1 MSDLVFYI
9 IYYMNNLSWIYLI
22 IYFCVKLIGGT
33 EMGNT
38 EIITIMV
45 ASITT
50 LAALIANI
58 VKGHRDTEKLS
69 SQHDGLKETMERNH
83 RNIKESL
90 KENRSALQNILDR
103 AELDLRE
110 ISRYVTEEQALRK
123 ADKNSIINA
132 EVINSYFKSQLEKI
146 IRLEQKATE
155 QDNKIRSLQIQL
167 KTEQDRSLRLTQ
179 MNNSFERQI
188 SELQYQYTILQNQ
201 YNQEKEVWEKSI
213 RSFQDDIDLDEERER

>member
-1 MSDLVFYI
+1 
-9 IYYMNNLSWIYLI
+9 
-22 IYFCVKLIGGT
+22 
-33 EMGNT
+33 MGNT

-50 LAALIANI
+50 LAALITNV
-58 VKGHRDTEKLS
+58 VKNHRDTGKLS

-83 RNIKESL
+83 RNLKESL
-90 KENRSALQNILDR
+90 KENRSALQNTLDR
-103 AELDLRE
+103 AELNLRE
-110 ISRYVTEEQALRK
+110 TSKYVSEEQALQK

-155 QDNKIRSLQIQL
+155 QDDKIRNLQTQL
-167 KTEQDRSLRLTQ
+167 KKEQDRSLMRAQL
-179 MNNSFERQI
+179 NNSLEKQI
-188 SELQYQYTILQNQ
+188 SELQNQYTILQNQ

-213 RSFQDDIDLDEERER
+213 RSFQDDIDLDDEQEC